1 MIKEYSI
8 HTAVLGSISFL
19 IAYILNKYSPNIIEK
34 TLGNNTIPILIG
46 ILAINI
52 QVIAVISNRLN
63 ALMDK
68 YKKDFKTTFI
78 EIKKSIYEQC
88 VLILLTFFGYFLAS
102 LENKIDSLLIETIF
116 LFSIISSIK
125 IFIDTTLAMLECL
138 LLYPD

>member
-68 YKKDFKTTFI
+68 YKKTSK
-78 EIKKSIYEQC
+78 QH
-88 VLILLTFFGYFLAS
+88 LL
-102 LENKIDSLLIETIF
+102 K
-116 LFSIISSIK
+116 
-125 IFIDTTLAMLECL
+125 
-138 LLYPD
+138 